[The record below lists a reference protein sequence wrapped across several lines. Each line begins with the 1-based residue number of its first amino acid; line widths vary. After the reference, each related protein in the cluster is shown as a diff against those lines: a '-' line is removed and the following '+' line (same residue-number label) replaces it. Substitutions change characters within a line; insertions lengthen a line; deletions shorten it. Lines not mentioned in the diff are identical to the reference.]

1 MRKNL
6 GDLYENVIS
15 LQIIT
20 RHKHKH
26 EKNPVEPVI
35 TTNIGFG
42 QHEETKYHEINKSC
56 FIDYQGY
63 LSLKAKNLMKLLVD
77 KKGC

>member
-6 GDLYENVIS
+6 GDLYENVIY

-26 EKNPVEPVI
+26 EKNPVEPII
-35 TTNIGFG
+35 TTNIEFG
-42 QHEETKYHEINKSC
+42 QHEETKYHEINK
-56 FIDYQGY
+56 
-63 LSLKAKNLMKLLVD
+63 
-77 KKGC
+77 